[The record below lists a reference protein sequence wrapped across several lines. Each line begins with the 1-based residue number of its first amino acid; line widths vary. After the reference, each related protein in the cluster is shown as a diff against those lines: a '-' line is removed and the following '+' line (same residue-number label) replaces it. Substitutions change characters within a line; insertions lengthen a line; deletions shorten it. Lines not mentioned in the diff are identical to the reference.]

1 VYYNDTLVELG
12 TQVVSVSDI
21 IDFEF
26 NSTDL
31 EKDYYALQY
40 IGNVSVSNLKLPT
53 IPGYIYTIK
62 LNVVYGYSNDD
73 VSSYIR
79 LFSSGIMHVDS
90 KILLTPIIV

>member
-1 VYYNDTLVELG
+1 VELDG

-31 EKDYYALQY
+31 EDYYALQY

-79 LFSSGIMHVDS
+79 LFSVLFRTWKKFS
-90 KILLTPIIV
+90 

>member
-1 VYYNDTLVELG
+1 VYYNDTLVELDG

-40 IGNVSVSNLKLPT
+40 RERKRVKPKITHYTGIHLHYKVKRMVILTTTFLR
-53 IPGYIYTIK
+53 IYGCFRA
-62 LNVVYGYSNDD
+62 V
-73 VSSYIR
+73 
-79 LFSSGIMHVDS
+79 LFRTWTP

>member
-1 VYYNDTLVELG
+1 VYYNDTLVELDG

-53 IPGYIYTIK
+53 IPGYTIK
-62 LNVVYGYSNDD
+62 VKRGVW
-73 VSSYIR
+73 
-79 LFSSGIMHVDS
+79 LF
-90 KILLTPIIV
+90 

>member
-1 VYYNDTLVELG
+1 VYYNDTLVELDG

-40 IGNVSVSNLKLPT
+40 IERKRVKPKIT
-53 IPGYIYTIK
+53 HYTGIHLHYK
-62 LNVVYGYSNDD
+62 VKRGVW
-73 VSSYIR
+73 
-79 LFSSGIMHVDS
+79 LF
-90 KILLTPIIV
+90 